1 MKIDRRMLRD
11 GDRKK
16 HVWENDSCW
25 KGRTRTLQLEM
36 QVSKKIDRLVIILLG
51 EEHILE
57 ISLNSKS
64 CSRRVESDL
73 MKFIKLRS
81 LDQLTLPFK
90 QILTLDGWV
99 VVLMTFM
106 ALYNCLLILHYLW
119 LWFYGILLLG
129 GGTVCAGLKRDGT
142 SLHCRGALGL
152 CNDP

>member
-1 MKIDRRMLRD
+1 
-11 GDRKK
+11 
-16 HVWENDSCW
+16 
-25 KGRTRTLQLEM
+25 M

-119 LWFYGILLLG
+119 L
-129 GGTVCAGLKRDGT
+129 
-142 SLHCRGALGL
+142 
-152 CNDP
+152 